1 MFDYVID
8 VLEIILEECI
18 NSEQKDEAYALL
30 ESMQS
35 FEFVFNLHIMTNILG
50 VTNELSQAL
59 QRKDQDIIN
68 AIALV
73 NVSKQ
78 RLQTIRDNGWESLFG
93 EVSLFCERCN
103 IDVPNMYDI
112 FVIRGRSRRNAQQM
126 TTLHHY
132 QVELFYTLID
142 MQLQELNNRFTEV
155 NMELLLCVACL
166 NPNDSFCAFDKQ
178 KLVHLA
184 EFYPFDFSKVDLVI
198 LGNQLDNYIVDMRSD
213 DRFSKLKGISDLAK
227 RLVESKK
234 DVVYPLVYLLV
245 RLGLVL
251 PIATATMERV
261 FSAMKLVKNQQR
273 NRMCDSWMNDCLII
287 YVERDIFDSIDNEKI
302 LQFYQNMRPHRE

>member
-1 MFDYVID
+1 MRK
-8 VLEIILEECI
+8 VL
-18 NSEQKDEAYALL
+18 
-30 ESMQS
+30 SMTS
-35 FEFVFNLHIMTNILG
+35 D
-50 VTNELSQAL
+50 LSQAL

-93 EVSLFCERCN
+93 EVSLFCERRN
-103 IDVPNMYDI
+103 IDVPNMDDI

-126 TTLHHY
+126 TNLHHY

-166 NPNDSFCAFDKQ
+166 NSNDSFCAFDKQ
-178 KLVHLA
+178 KLVRLD
-184 EFYPFDFSKVDLVI
+184 EFYPSDFSKVDLVI
-198 LGNQLDNYIVDMRSD
+198 LGNQLDNCIVDMRSD
-213 DRFSKLKGISDLAK
+213 DRFSKLKGISYLAK

-245 RLGLVL
+245 RLALLL
-251 PIATATMERV
+251 PIAIATMERV
-261 FSAMKLVKNQQR
+261 FSVMKLVKNQLC
-273 NRMCDSWMNDCLII
+273 NRMCNSWMNDCLIT
-287 YVERDIFDSIDNEKI
+287 YVERDIFDSVDNEKI
-302 LQFYQNMRPHRE
+302 FNFIKI

>member
-1 MFDYVID
+1 MFDFIID
-8 VLEIILEECI
+8 VLELILKKDI
-18 NSEQKDEAYALL
+18 NLEQKVEAYSLL
-30 ESMQS
+30 ESIQS
-35 FEFVFNLHIMTNILG
+35 FEFIFNLHMMTNILG

-78 RLQTIRDNGWESLFG
+78 RLQTIRDNGWKSLFG
-93 EVSLFCERCN
+93 EVSFFCETHN
-103 IDVPNMYDI
+103 IDVLNMDDI
-112 FVIRGRSRRNAQQM
+112 FFIRGQSHRNAQQM
-126 TTLHHY
+126 TNLHHY

-178 KLVHLA
+178 KLVRLA
-184 EFYPFDFSKVDLVI
+184 EFYPSDFSKVDLVI

-213 DRFSKLKGISDLAK
+213 DRFSKLKILVILPKDWLNQK
-227 RLVESKK
+227 RML
-234 DVVYPLVYLLV
+234 Y
-245 RLGLVL
+245 
-251 PIATATMERV
+251 T
-261 FSAMKLVKNQQR
+261 
-273 NRMCDSWMNDCLII
+273 
-287 YVERDIFDSIDNEKI
+287 
-302 LQFYQNMRPHRE
+302 H